1 MTQSPQLGPN
11 TDKGEL
17 SDMFGRFVTFAKEV
31 RVEMGKVSWSTRQ
44 ELINSTWVVIVS
56 AVLVGALIGVFDFIY
71 SMVVRF
77 LLR

>member
-1 MTQSPQLGPN
+1 
-11 TDKGEL
+11 
-17 SDMFGRFVTFAKEV
+17 MFGRFVTFAKEV